1 MPLRE
6 RRREDPKPH
15 FLPSQLLMIEKGWRG
30 IIGTKVR
37 RVQRNQTVLS
47 INSSVRISISKH
59 TFTRQPPL
67 PPLLPLLP
75 SEKIGLVSIA
85 FPPPKSKDSL
95 RPPVTRVSI
104 RSTHEL
110 KRRSG
115 FSSLFSVQGT
125 RSEDHRPPPT
135 DYSSDQN
142 GGGRWRRTRATED
155 ACKFQ
160 WMFEGEEGNEK
171 TDPLLAPP
179 FLLRPLSPH
188 ARGETA
194 AKSLV
199 DFPPPPSLPTYGGR
213 IEGEI
218 HVCPATTASEGGGG
232 ELCQQVAEVEHT
244 YRRVPALF
252 AGPPI
257 GVLSYTC
264 RKRERREG
272 TTLLRFYA
280 AAT

>member
-1 MPLRE
+1 MKRAERTERKERKKGGGFHCRLLDCNAIAREEKRGPKTPFPPLPAVDD
-6 RRREDPKPH
+6 RRGD
-15 FLPSQLLMIEKGWRG
+15 

-47 INSSVRISISKH
+47 INSGVRISISKH
-59 TFTRQPPL
+59 TFTRQPPPL

-199 DFPPPPSLPTYGGR
+199 DFPPPPSLPTY
-213 IEGEI
+213 
-218 HVCPATTASEGGGG
+218 
-232 ELCQQVAEVEHT
+232 L
-244 YRRVPALF
+244 
-252 AGPPI
+252 
-257 GVLSYTC
+257 
-264 RKRERREG
+264 RREQAG
-272 TTLLRFYA
+272 SRGKSMCARRRRRPKGGKGSFA
-280 AAT
+280 SR